1 MRLALISDIHGNLC
15 ALDAVL
21 SELKKSSIEN
31 VVCLG
36 DVAATGPHPRETLQ
50 RLKSA
55 NVRVVMGNKDQLLL
69 GEIEPKKSAQD
80 EEMQKINEI
89 DSWCASQ
96 LTLEEK
102 EFMKGFAKTVFV
114 PLSRED
120 SLLCFHGSPN
130 SNVDLITSK
139 TPDDVL
145 RKMLS
150 GARAKIMAGGHSHV
164 QMLRHYGSTML
175 INPGSVGQ
183 AIQRVPGSNEVRHL
197 PWAEYAIVESDGDGF
212 PLRVEF
218 FRKRYDLS
226 KLISTA
232 MESGMPHSRWWAT
245 RGELGI
251 SDYA

>member
-21 SELKKSSIEN
+21 DELKKNSIES

-36 DVAATGPHPRETLQ
+36 DVAATGPQPRETLQ
-50 RLKSA
+50 RLKTS

-69 GEIEPKKSAQD
+69 GEIEPRKSVQD
-80 EEMQKINEI
+80 EEMQKISEI
-89 DSWCASQ
+89 DLWCASQ
-96 LTLEEK
+96 LTSEDK
-102 EFMKGFAKTVFV
+102 EFMKSFSKTVSV
-114 PLSRED
+114 YLSGED

-139 TPDDVL
+139 TPDDDL

-150 GARAKIMAGGHSHV
+150 GAMAKIMAGGHSHV

-183 AIQRVPGSNEVRHL
+183 AIQRVPGSSEVRHL

-212 PLRVEF
+212 PLKVEF
-218 FRKRYDLS
+218 FRKRYDRS
-226 KLISTA
+226 KLVSA
-232 MESGMPHSRWWAT
+232 ARESGMPHWRWWAT
-245 RGELGI
+245 RGE
-251 SDYA
+251 